1 MADNITA
8 LANTGTG
15 TDVLAT
21 DEIAG
26 VHYPRTKIGFGD
38 DGSYT
43 DASATNPLPVTLSG
57 SVEIANNS
65 GSPVPVA
72 SDRLETLIALM
83 SRAVKLLDSNAI
95 VDSAQRQR
103 IVVDAG
109 TITAVTGVT
118 TVTTVTTV
126 GALTTVAGMDRE
138 QYINISKQTMAQGI
152 RSRLTFA

>member
-15 TDVLAT
+15 TDVFAT
-21 DEIAG
+21 DEIGG
-26 VHYPRTKIGFGD
+26 VNYPRTKVGFGD

-43 DASATNPLPVTLSG
+43 DASRANPLPT
-57 SVEIANNS
+57 
-65 GSPVPVA
+65 A

-83 SRAVKLLDSNAI
+83 ARAVKLLDSNAI

-109 TITAVTGVT
+109 TIT

-126 GALTTVAGMDRE
+126 SAVTNVAANAGMDRE
-138 QYINISKQTMAQGI
+138 QYINISKQTVAQGI

>member
-15 TDVLAT
+15 TDIFAT
-21 DEIAG
+21 DDIDG
-26 VHYPRTKIGFGD
+26 VNYPRTKVGHGD
-38 DGSYT
+38 DGSYV
-43 DASATNPLPVTLSG
+43 DASRANPLPVG
-57 SVEIANNS
+57 A
-65 GSPVPVA
+65 
-72 SDRLETLIALM
+72 DRLETLIALM
-83 SRAVKLLDSNAI
+83 ARAVKLLDSNAI

-109 TITAVTGVT
+109 TIT
-118 TVTTVTTV
+118 TVTTVSTV
-126 GALTTVAGMDRE
+126 SAVTNVAANAGMDRE

>member
-15 TDVLAT
+15 TDVFAT
-21 DEIAG
+21 DDIGG
-26 VHYPRTKIGFGD
+26 VNYPRTKVGFGV
-38 DGSYT
+38 DGSYE
-43 DASATNPLPVTLSG
+43 DVSAFNRLPT
-57 SVEIANNS
+57 
-65 GSPVPVA
+65 A
-72 SDRLETLIALM
+72 SDPRLETLIALM
-83 SRAVKLLDSNAI
+83 ARALKLLDSNAI

-109 TITAVTGVT
+109 TITSVTGVT

-126 GALTTVAGMDRE
+126 ATVSAVTAVANVTANAGMDRE
-138 QYINISKQTMAQGI
+138 QYINISKQTYAQGI